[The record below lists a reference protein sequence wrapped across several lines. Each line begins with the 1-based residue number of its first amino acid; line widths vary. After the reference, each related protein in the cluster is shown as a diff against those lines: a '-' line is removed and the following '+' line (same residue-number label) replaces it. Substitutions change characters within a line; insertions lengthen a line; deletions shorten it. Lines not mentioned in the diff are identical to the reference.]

1 MYNVVTY
8 LSVVEEWRLEEEEAF
23 CNEGAVA
30 VKRPAEVVETVSDS
44 VATPVV
50 QEVVASNG
58 DSSVVCLELVVG
70 ATLGGWVNAPGR
82 GLNKSVA
89 NCGLLILLG
98 GVTAGCYSNNNACTI
113 QLTCRILR
121 DY

>member
-1 MYNVVTY
+1 MYNVLTY

-23 CNEGAVA
+23 CSEGAVA

-44 VATPVV
+44 VVIPVFHEAV
-50 QEVVASNG
+50 SNG
-58 DSSVVCLELVVG
+58 DSSVVCPFRVELLVG

-89 NCGLLILLG
+89 NCGLFILLG
-98 GVTAGCYSNNNACTI
+98 GVTAGG
-113 QLTCRILR
+113 QQ
-121 DY
+121 